1 MYKIAG
7 SRPVDLCG
15 LTIRTSKSPKA
26 DGKVT
31 HDSSTSGIEIGADWA
46 ASTALRASASETPL
60 SGGPLAIASV
70 NSLAD
75 CSRLKLVIGGPL
87 PEIASHS
94 PVKRNSAC
102 QGSSIWTICQ

>member
-1 MYKIAG
+1 MYKITG
-7 SRPVDLCG
+7 NRPVDPCG

-26 DGKVT
+26 DDKVT
-31 HDSSTSGIEIGADWA
+31 HDSSTSGIDIGADWA

-60 SGGPLAIASV
+60 SGGPLAIDSI

-75 CSRLKLVIGGPL
+75 CSRLKLVIGRPL
-87 PEIASHS
+87 LDVASYS

-102 QGSSIWTICQ
+102 QGPSIWTICQ